1 MIKYNEKNYRNILN
15 EYGYSIEEIEN
26 RLDDVYNT
34 MFYGPDCEKLYHE
47 YGNDMAYFVDTGNN
61 VKDLVGN
68 NDVLFVESK
77 YYEKLYNNKLLLKT
91 TYIDINTVT
100 GKENVK
106 GYLLNNIV
114 IKKNKQKLCQ
124 LKNVLFIFV
133 DYSTPCAA
141 TVLSVSVPS

>member
-61 VKDLVGN
+61 DARTEGMSYAMMMCVQRDMKQEFDKLWKWTKKYMWM
-68 NDVLFVESK
+68 ESG
-77 YYEKLYNNKLLLKT
+77 
-91 TYIDINTVT
+91 II
-100 GKENVK
+100 
-106 GYLLNNIV
+106 
-114 IKKNKQKLCQ
+114 
-124 LKNVLFIFV
+124 
-133 DYSTPCAA
+133 
-141 TVLSVSVPS
+141 

>member
-1 MIKYNEKNYRNILN
+1 MWKSKIKKDNLIY
-15 EYGYSIEEIEN
+15 EIKIGE
-26 RLDDVYNT
+26 VII
-34 MFYGPDCEKLYHE
+34 P
-47 YGNDMAYFVDTGNN
+47 AFVDTGNN

-77 YYEKLYNNKLLLKT
+77 YYEKLYNNKLSLKT

-133 DYSTPCAA
+133 DRKLNNNDDYEALISYDTYLEKMKGVELC
-141 TVLSVSVPS
+141 